1 MILVMVSGM
10 VLLVVGLAGCSQVV
24 MGCGWV
30 GVLSVG
36 RGHVL
41 KVMGGQLGIL
51 K

>member
-1 MILVMVSGM
+1 MVSGM

-36 RGHVL
+36 GGRVL
-41 KVMGGQLGIL
+41 EVMEGRLGIL